1 MMANMI
7 GTNTLPGGVDPVQQV
22 ADATGVSPERARDII
37 DAMTDCYVVPA
48 LAPQRPLGRVARIFH
63 RRGMWS
69 LSADMLAQSAD
80 PDDSAQAK
88 ASDDSAPPQP

>member
-1 MMANMI
+1 M
-7 GTNTLPGGVDPVQQV
+7 TDPVQQI
-22 ADATGVSPERARDII
+22 AEATGLPHEAAREVL
-37 DAMTDCYVVPA
+37 DAMTDRYVRPSR
-48 LAPQRPLGRVARIFH
+48 QPLGRVARIFH

>member
-1 MMANMI
+1 M
-7 GTNTLPGGVDPVQQV
+7 TDPVQQV
-22 ADATGVSPERARDII
+22 AVVLNVSHEEARAALDAW
-37 DAMTDCYVVPA
+37 TD
-48 LAPQRPLGRVARIFH
+48 LGFQAPRNPLGRVARIFH

-69 LSADMLAQSAD
+69 LSADMLAQSGD

>member
-1 MMANMI
+1 M
-7 GTNTLPGGVDPVQQV
+7 TDPVQP
-22 ADATGVSPERARDII
+22 DAWRGMSDDVLIVLPEPPPPR
-37 DAMTDCYVVPA
+37 
-48 LAPQRPLGRVARIFH
+48 QPLGRVARIFH

-80 PDDSAQAK
+80 PDETPAQAK

>member
-1 MMANMI
+1 MTNAPLPQATDAQIRETLAEMAEHP
-7 GTNTLPGGVDPVQQV
+7 GTKHT
-22 ADATGVSPERARDII
+22 
-37 DAMTDCYVVPA
+37 
-48 LAPQRPLGRVARIFH
+48 LAPAPKRPLGRVARIFH